1 MSIAIVYI
9 RKSNLTVFKKLM
21 KALDAKVS
29 ILKDAEEEQKRI
41 MLKLIEESDESKNIS
56 EEIIKKDFQ
65 EYGVDL

>member
-1 MSIAIVYI
+1 MSIAIVNI